1 MHEKSG
7 KASLREINEE
17 LSSQEAAE
25 KAVVELEEM
34 GLVSVN
40 AGVGLT
46 ERGLRRLRVFTGG
59 MLRLRGS
66 WEGFS
71 PQERAHKAVHYIEHA
86 PQVRRDLVEYLVI
99 RGRAAKL
106 TELSRGV
113 EARILTI
120 LEPKPVFVA
129 RLYGVDLL
137 PGRGI

>member
-1 MHEKSG
+1 MGEVSADEVAQEDVLRFLHEKSG

-40 AGVGLT
+40 AGMVGLT
-46 ERGLRRLRVFTGG
+46 ERGLRRMFTGG

-71 PQERAHKAVHYIEHA
+71 SRSTC
-86 PQVRRDLVEYLVI
+86 I
-99 RGRAAKL
+99 RPS
-106 TELSRGV
+106 TTLSM
-113 EARILTI
+113 
-120 LEPKPVFVA
+120 
-129 RLYGVDLL
+129 RLKFG
-137 PGRGI
+137 GIW

>member
-1 MHEKSG
+1 
-7 KASLREINEE
+7 
-17 LSSQEAAE
+17 
-25 KAVVELEEM
+25 V
-34 GLVSVN
+34 
-40 AGVGLT
+40 
-46 ERGLRRLRVFTGG
+46 
-59 MLRLRGS
+59 
-66 WEGFS
+66 
-71 PQERAHKAVHYIEHA
+71 HKAVHYIEHA

-137 PGRGI
+137 PGRRIQVLAKGPHVFLIGVGSEEG